1 MIFCCCGSCCREAW
15 VCNLKEAGLAGKG
28 GPECWRSNTD
38 GSSGVV
44 VVGGW
49 VPAVVV
55 VVVVVAVAVAAVVGF
70 VFDAAVVDDVDGVD
84 GVEVVWVIGF
94 AEGVGGSVL
103 LPTEVLLAFVLVLVL
118 VFFEVPGFFQDV
130 LPVVALK

>member
-1 MIFCCCGSCCREAW
+1 MIFCCCDSCCREAW

-44 VVGGW
+44 VVGGL
-49 VPAVVV
+49 VPAVDVV
-55 VVVVVAVAVAAVVGF
+55 VVVVVAVAAAAVVGV
-70 VFDAAVVDDVDGVD
+70 VFDAAVVDDVD

>member
-1 MIFCCCGSCCREAW
+1 MTFCCCDSCCREAW

-49 VPAVVV
+49 VPAVD
-55 VVVVVAVAVAAVVGF
+55 VVVVAVAVAAAVVGV
-70 VFDAAVVDDVDGVD
+70 VFDAAVDDVD

>member
-1 MIFCCCGSCCREAW
+1 

-49 VPAVVV
+49 VPAVDV
-55 VVVVVAVAVAAVVGF
+55 VVVVVAAAVAAACLAVGNHCCY
-70 VFDAAVVDDVDGVD
+70 
-84 GVEVVWVIGF
+84 
-94 AEGVGGSVL
+94 
-103 LPTEVLLAFVLVLVL
+103 
-118 VFFEVPGFFQDV
+118 
-130 LPVVALK
+130 

>member
-49 VPAVVV
+49 VPAVDVV
-55 VVVVVAVAVAAVVGF
+55 VVAAAVAVAAVVGF

>member
-1 MIFCCCGSCCREAW
+1 

-49 VPAVVV
+49 VPAVDVVVV
-55 VVVVVAVAVAAVVGF
+55 VVVVVAVAAAVVDF
-70 VFDAAVVDDVDGVD
+70 VFDAAVDDVD